1 MNYSQIKKIFHQQLK
16 EIYIENELDS
26 LFFIALE
33 YVTSISKIEYI
44 LQKEEEI
51 SEEKLIELK
60 FILEELTKNKPIQY
74 ITKNAYF
81 YGLNFYVNEKVL
93 IPRQETNELVDWVLM
108 SVTHS
113 KPIKILDIGTGSG
126 CIAITLKKNLPLSE
140 VFAIDISNEAIQVA
154 QKNANDNEV
163 EINFSQKNILEIN
176 DLKSNFDIIIS
187 NPPYVRELEKLEMAP
202 NVLDNEPHLALF
214 VPDNNPLLFYEKI
227 TEIALK
233 NLTEDGMLFFEIN
246 QYLSEETKKM
256 IENKGFKNVTLR
268 KDLQENYRMI
278 LAKKW
283 NNS

>member
-16 EIYIENELDS
+16 EIYIENEIDS

-154 QKNANDNEV
+154 QKNANNNQV
-163 EINFSQKNILEIN
+163 EINFLQKNILEIN

-278 LAKKW
+278 LAKK
-283 NNS
+283 

>member
-16 EIYIENELDS
+16 EIYIENEIDS

-51 SEEKLIELK
+51 SEEKLIKLK
-60 FILEELTKNKPIQY
+60 FILEELTKNEPIQY

-140 VFAIDISNEAIQVA
+140 VFAIDISNEAIQIA

-163 EINFSQKNILEIN
+163 EINFLQKNILEIN

-278 LAKKW
+278 LAKK
-283 NNS
+283 

>member
-16 EIYIENELDS
+16 EIYIENEIDS

-154 QKNANDNEV
+154 QKNANNNEV
-163 EINFSQKNILEIN
+163 EINFLQKNILEIN
-176 DLKSNFDIIIS
+176 DLQKKFDIIIS

-246 QYLSEETKKM
+246 QYLSAETKKM

-278 LAKKW
+278 LAKK
-283 NNS
+283 

>member
-16 EIYIENELDS
+16 EIYIENEIDS

-108 SVTHS
+108 SVTDS

-140 VFAIDISNEAIQVA
+140 VFAIDISNEAIQIA

-163 EINFSQKNILEIN
+163 EINFLQKNILEIN

-246 QYLSEETKKM
+246 QYLSAETKKM

-278 LAKKW
+278 LAKK
-283 NNS
+283 

>member
-16 EIYIENELDS
+16 EIYIENEIDS

-108 SVTHS
+108 SVTDS

-140 VFAIDISNEAIQVA
+140 VFAIDISNEAIQIA
-154 QKNANDNEV
+154 QKNANNNEV
-163 EINFSQKNILEIN
+163 EINFLQKNILEIN
-176 DLKSNFDIIIS
+176 DLQKKFDIIIS

-246 QYLSEETKKM
+246 QYLSAETKKM

-278 LAKKW
+278 LAKK
-283 NNS
+283 

>member
-16 EIYIENELDS
+16 EIYIENEIDS

-51 SEEKLIELK
+51 SEEKLIKLK
-60 FILEELTKNKPIQY
+60 FILETLTKNKPVQY
-74 ITKNAYF
+74 ITRKAYF

-163 EINFSQKNILEIN
+163 EINFLQKNILEIN

-278 LAKKW
+278 LAKK
-283 NNS
+283 

>member
-1 MNYSQIKKIFHQQLK
+1 MNYSQIKKFFHQQLK
-16 EIYIENELDS
+16 EIYIENEIDS

-113 KPIKILDIGTGSG
+113 KPIKILDVGTGSG

-163 EINFSQKNILEIN
+163 EINFLQKNILEIN
-176 DLKSNFDIIIS
+176 DLKNNFDIIIS
-187 NPPYVRELEKLEMAP
+187 NPPYVRELEKLEMAS

-278 LAKKW
+278 LAKK
-283 NNS
+283 

>member
-16 EIYIENELDS
+16 EIYIENEIDS

-154 QKNANDNEV
+154 QKNANNNEV
-163 EINFSQKNILEIN
+163 EINFLQKNILEIN
-176 DLKSNFDIIIS
+176 DLQKKFDIIIS

-278 LAKKW
+278 LAKK
-283 NNS
+283 

>member
-16 EIYIENELDS
+16 EIYIENEIDS

-81 YGLNFYVNEKVL
+81 YGLNFYVNDKVL

-154 QKNANDNEV
+154 QKNANNNEV
-163 EINFSQKNILEIN
+163 EINFLQKNILEIN

-187 NPPYVRELEKLEMAP
+187 NPPYVLELEKLEMAP

-246 QYLSEETKKM
+246 QYLSAETKKM

-268 KDLQENYRMI
+268 KDLQENYRMV
-278 LAKKW
+278 LAKK
-283 NNS
+283 

>member
-16 EIYIENELDS
+16 EIYIENEIDS

-163 EINFSQKNILEIN
+163 EINFLQKNILEIN

-246 QYLSEETKKM
+246 QYLSAETKKM

-278 LAKKW
+278 LAKK
-283 NNS
+283 

>member
-16 EIYIENELDS
+16 EIYIENEIDS

-163 EINFSQKNILEIN
+163 EINFLQKNILEIN

-278 LAKKW
+278 LAKK
-283 NNS
+283 

>member
-16 EIYIENELDS
+16 EIYIENEIDS

-51 SEEKLIELK
+51 SEEKLIKLK

-163 EINFSQKNILEIN
+163 EINFLQKNILEIN

-246 QYLSEETKKM
+246 QYLSAETKKM

-278 LAKKW
+278 LAKKIE
-283 NNS
+283 

>member
-16 EIYIENELDS
+16 EIYIENEIDS

-51 SEEKLIELK
+51 SEEKLIKLK

-163 EINFSQKNILEIN
+163 EINFLQKNILEIN

-278 LAKKW
+278 LAKK
-283 NNS
+283 

>member
-16 EIYIENELDS
+16 EIYIENEIDS

-108 SVTHS
+108 RVTHS

-233 NLTEDGMLFFEIN
+233 NLTKDGMLFFEIN

-278 LAKKW
+278 LAKK
-283 NNS
+283 

>member
-16 EIYIENELDS
+16 EIYIENEIDS

-33 YVTSISKIEYI
+33 YVTSTSKIEYI

-51 SEEKLIELK
+51 SEEKLIKLK
-60 FILEELTKNKPIQY
+60 FILEKLTKNKPVQY
-74 ITKNAYF
+74 ITKKAYF

-93 IPRQETNELVDWVLM
+93 IPRQETNELVDWVIM

-163 EINFSQKNILEIN
+163 EINFLQKNILEIN

-278 LAKKW
+278 LAKK
-283 NNS
+283 

>member
-16 EIYIENELDS
+16 EIYIENEIDS

-51 SEEKLIELK
+51 SEEKLIKLK
-60 FILEELTKNKPIQY
+60 FILEKLTKNKPVQY
-74 ITKNAYF
+74 ITKKAYF

-163 EINFSQKNILEIN
+163 EINFLQKNILEIN

-278 LAKKW
+278 LAKK
-283 NNS
+283 

>member
-1 MNYSQIKKIFHQQLK
+1 M
-16 EIYIENELDS
+16 
-26 LFFIALE
+26 
-33 YVTSISKIEYI
+33 
-44 LQKEEEI
+44 
-51 SEEKLIELK
+51 
-60 FILEELTKNKPIQY
+60 
-74 ITKNAYF
+74 
-81 YGLNFYVNEKVL
+81 
-93 IPRQETNELVDWVLM
+93 
-108 SVTHS
+108 
-113 KPIKILDIGTGSG
+113 DIGTGSG

-163 EINFSQKNILEIN
+163 EINFLQKNILEIN

-187 NPPYVRELEKLEMAP
+187 NPPYVRELEKLEMAS

-278 LAKKW
+278 LAKK
-283 NNS
+283 

>member
-16 EIYIENELDS
+16 EIYIENEIDS

-154 QKNANDNEV
+154 QKNANDNQV
-163 EINFSQKNILEIN
+163 EINFLQKNILEIN

-187 NPPYVRELEKLEMAP
+187 NPPYVRELEKLEMAL

-233 NLTEDGMLFFEIN
+233 NLTEDGILFFEIN
-246 QYLSEETKKM
+246 QYLSAETKKM

-278 LAKKW
+278 LAKK
-283 NNS
+283 

>member
-16 EIYIENELDS
+16 EIYIENEIDS

-246 QYLSEETKKM
+246 QYLSAETKKM

-268 KDLQENYRMI
+268 KGLQENYRMI
-278 LAKKW
+278 LAKK
-283 NNS
+283 

>member
-16 EIYIENELDS
+16 EIYIENEIDS

-154 QKNANDNEV
+154 QKNANDNQV
-163 EINFSQKNILEIN
+163 EINFLQKNILEIN

-187 NPPYVRELEKLEMAP
+187 NPPYVRELEKLEMAL

-246 QYLSEETKKM
+246 QYLSAETKKM

-278 LAKKW
+278 LAKK
-283 NNS
+283 

>member
-16 EIYIENELDS
+16 EIYIENEIDS

-140 VFAIDISNEAIQVA
+140 VFAIDISNEAIQIA

-163 EINFSQKNILEIN
+163 EINFLQKNILEIN
-176 DLKSNFDIIIS
+176 DLKNNFDIIIS

-278 LAKKW
+278 LAKK
-283 NNS
+283 

>member
-16 EIYIENELDS
+16 EIYIENEIDS

-81 YGLNFYVNEKVL
+81 YGLDFYVNEKVL

-163 EINFSQKNILEIN
+163 EINFLQKNILEIN

-214 VPDNNPLLFYEKI
+214 VPNNNPLLFYEKI

-246 QYLSEETKKM
+246 QYLSAETKKM

-278 LAKKW
+278 LAKK
-283 NNS
+283 

>member
-16 EIYIENELDS
+16 EIYIENEIDS

-163 EINFSQKNILEIN
+163 EINFLQKNILEIN
-176 DLKSNFDIIIS
+176 DLQKKIDIIIS

-246 QYLSEETKKM
+246 QYLSAETKKM

-278 LAKKW
+278 LAKK
-283 NNS
+283 

>member
-16 EIYIENELDS
+16 EIYIENEIDS

-93 IPRQETNELVDWVLM
+93 IPRQETHELVDWVLM

-154 QKNANDNEV
+154 QKNANNNEV
-163 EINFSQKNILEIN
+163 EINFLQKNILEIN

-246 QYLSEETKKM
+246 QYLSAETKKM

-268 KDLQENYRMI
+268 KDLQENYRMV
-278 LAKKW
+278 LAKK
-283 NNS
+283 

>member
-16 EIYIENELDS
+16 EIYIENEIDS

-163 EINFSQKNILEIN
+163 EINFLQKNILEIN

-214 VPDNNPLLFYEKI
+214 VPNNNPLLFYEKI

-246 QYLSEETKKM
+246 QYLSAETKKM

-278 LAKKW
+278 LAKK
-283 NNS
+283 

>member
-16 EIYIENELDS
+16 EIYIENEIDS

-51 SEEKLIELK
+51 SEEKLIKLK
-60 FILEELTKNKPIQY
+60 FILEELTKNEPIQY

-140 VFAIDISNEAIQVA
+140 VFAIDISNEAIQIA

-163 EINFSQKNILEIN
+163 EINFLQKNILEIN

-246 QYLSEETKKM
+246 QYLSAETKKM

-278 LAKKW
+278 LAKK
-283 NNS
+283 

>member
-16 EIYIENELDS
+16 EIYIENEIDS

-246 QYLSEETKKM
+246 QYLSAETKKM

-278 LAKKW
+278 LAKK
-283 NNS
+283 

>member
-16 EIYIENELDS
+16 EIYIENEIDS

-163 EINFSQKNILEIN
+163 KINFLQKNILEIN

-246 QYLSEETKKM
+246 QYLSAETKKM

-278 LAKKW
+278 LAKK
-283 NNS
+283 

>member
-16 EIYIENELDS
+16 EIYIENEIDS

-81 YGLNFYVNEKVL
+81 YGLNFYVNDKVL

-154 QKNANDNEV
+154 QKNANNNEV
-163 EINFSQKNILEIN
+163 EINFLQKNILEIN

-187 NPPYVRELEKLEMAP
+187 NPPYVLELEKLEMAP

-246 QYLSEETKKM
+246 QYLSAETKKM

-278 LAKKW
+278 LAKK
-283 NNS
+283 

>member
-16 EIYIENELDS
+16 EIYIENEIDS

-176 DLKSNFDIIIS
+176 DLKNNFDIIIS

-278 LAKKW
+278 LAKK
-283 NNS
+283 

>member
-16 EIYIENELDS
+16 ENYIENEIDS

-44 LQKEEEI
+44 LQKKEEI

-163 EINFSQKNILEIN
+163 EINFLQKNILEIN

-246 QYLSEETKKM
+246 QYLSAETKKM
-256 IENKGFKNVTLR
+256 IENKGFKNVILR

-278 LAKKW
+278 LAKK
-283 NNS
+283 

>member
-16 EIYIENELDS
+16 EIYIENEIDS

-140 VFAIDISNEAIQVA
+140 VFAIDISNEAIQIA

-163 EINFSQKNILEIN
+163 EINFLQKNILEIN

-246 QYLSEETKKM
+246 QYLSAETKKM

-278 LAKKW
+278 LAKK
-283 NNS
+283 

>member
-1 MNYSQIKKIFHQQLK
+1 MNYSQIKKFFHQQLK
-16 EIYIENELDS
+16 EIYIENEIDS

-163 EINFSQKNILEIN
+163 KINFLQKNILEIN

-246 QYLSEETKKM
+246 QYLSAETKKM

-278 LAKKW
+278 LAKK
-283 NNS
+283 

>member
-16 EIYIENELDS
+16 EIYIENEIDS

-163 EINFSQKNILEIN
+163 EINFLQKNILEIN

-233 NLTEDGMLFFEIN
+233 NLTKDGMLFFEIN

-278 LAKKW
+278 LAKK
-283 NNS
+283 

>member
-16 EIYIENELDS
+16 EIYIENDIDS

-81 YGLNFYVNEKVL
+81 YGLNFYVNDKVL

-154 QKNANDNEV
+154 QKNANNNQV
-163 EINFSQKNILEIN
+163 EINFLQKNILEIN

-246 QYLSEETKKM
+246 QYLSAETKKM

-278 LAKKW
+278 LAKK
-283 NNS
+283 

>member
-163 EINFSQKNILEIN
+163 EINFLQKNILEIN

-278 LAKKW
+278 LAKK
-283 NNS
+283 

>member
-16 EIYIENELDS
+16 EIYIENEIDS

-163 EINFSQKNILEIN
+163 EINFLQKNILEIN

-214 VPDNNPLLFYEKI
+214 VPNNNPLLFYEKI

-246 QYLSEETKKM
+246 QYLSAETKKM
-256 IENKGFKNVTLR
+256 IENKGYKNVTLR

-278 LAKKW
+278 LAKK
-283 NNS
+283 

>member
-16 EIYIENELDS
+16 EIYIENEIDS

-51 SEEKLIELK
+51 FEEKLIELK

-163 EINFSQKNILEIN
+163 EINFLQKNILEIN

-278 LAKKW
+278 LAKK
-283 NNS
+283 

>member
-16 EIYIENELDS
+16 EIYIENEIDS

-154 QKNANDNEV
+154 QKNANDNQV
-163 EINFSQKNILEIN
+163 EINFLQKNILEIN

-233 NLTEDGMLFFEIN
+233 NLTEDGILFFEIN
-246 QYLSEETKKM
+246 QYLSAETKKM
-256 IENKGFKNVTLR
+256 NENKGFKNVTLR

-278 LAKKW
+278 LAKK
-283 NNS
+283 